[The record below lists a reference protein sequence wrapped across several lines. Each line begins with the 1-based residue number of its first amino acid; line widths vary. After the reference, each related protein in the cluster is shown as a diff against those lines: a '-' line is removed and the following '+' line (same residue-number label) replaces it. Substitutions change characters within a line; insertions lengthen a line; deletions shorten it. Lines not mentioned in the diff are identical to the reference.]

1 MSEGL
6 LGPGGVIFAPQ
17 KARPRSMAAFNPLSF
32 IWIWLSGSFK
42 SLSIRRCAPKSYK
55 AAPR

>member
-42 SLSIRRCAPKSYK
+42 SLSIRRCP
-55 AAPR
+55 